1 HFNKWRINWMP
12 DSYLNLFKDA
22 TSRIA
27 TGVNWVLMRY
37 SDVLLMYAEAKNALD
52 GPDNVDSIAH
62 ISARQALEKV
72 RKRAFGHGSPEIKN
86 YNSDFFKAIVNE
98 RAWEFGAEAL
108 RKGDLIRWGLLTKKI
123 EQMKK
128 SLCLMLD
135 HRKSVKI
142 FDKTYPASHF
152 PEEVYYKYEDGD
164 EFIDR
169 GSLNYYHDLPADP
182 GGNYASVTW
191 FPELAVKSAT
201 NNRYLDWPVNILV
214 SATGLKLA
222 YDYTNFLSQLTIG
235 SEIRGEFQQYPMG
248 NQTCYNRYPYAIYYK
263 NILKSYRFLQNA
275 YGH

>member
-1 HFNKWRINWMP
+1 NWEYYYKVAERQTAEMIGSPDNPHHLDPSYEDIWRNICQGNSNPANENLFEVAFGVGQNGDIGSLFGYPVDANSKYGHRGFGGSYVTSQAYYFYSFNKEDKHRDVTLTWIKYSSDNKEEVLTNPLNVHFNKWRINWMP

-37 SDVLLMYAEAKNALD
+37 SDILLMYAEAKNALD

-72 RKRAFGHGSPEIKN
+72 RKRAFGPRSPEIKN

-142 FDKTYPASHF
+142 FEIGRAS
-152 PEEVYYKYEDGD
+152 
-164 EFIDR
+164 
-169 GSLNYYHDLPADP
+169 
-182 GGNYASVTW
+182 
-191 FPELAVKSAT
+191 
-201 NNRYLDWPVNILV
+201 
-214 SATGLKLA
+214 
-222 YDYTNFLSQLTIG
+222 
-235 SEIRGEFQQYPMG
+235 
-248 NQTCYNRYPYAIYYK
+248 C
-263 NILKSYRFLQNA
+263 
-275 YGH
+275 